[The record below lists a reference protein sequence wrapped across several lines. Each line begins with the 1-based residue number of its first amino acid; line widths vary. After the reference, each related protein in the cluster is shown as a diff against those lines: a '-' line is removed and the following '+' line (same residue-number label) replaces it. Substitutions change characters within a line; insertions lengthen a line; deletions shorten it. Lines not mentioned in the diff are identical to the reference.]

1 MCCEIGFFQEFLLNN
16 HLLRAYYLGFDR
28 SSWIVL
34 IKSEILITTGMV
46 WPVRS
51 DKWKVP
57 YVYASGLIVIRHLHI
72 SHNTPYSTPKIVDN
86 LCCWFLQDI
95 TVIPREIE
103 TVVGREGGGANMVY
117 YGRYA
122 NGKLSFFCFFHC
134 TLCTPIN
141 VL

>member
-1 MCCEIGFFQEFLLNN
+1 MLNN

-103 TVVGREGGGANMVY
+103 TVVGWEGGEQTWCIMGDMQMANYLFSV
-117 YGRYA
+117 
-122 NGKLSFFCFFHC
+122 SF
-134 TLCTPIN
+134 T
-141 VL
+141 VLYVHP